1 MNKLYN
7 EQDIQ
12 NIATAIRTKNSS
24 APAAMKV
31 REMDQA
37 ILDIPI
43 FDMTPPDPEP
53 PWTRPDDW
61 PDLDSLWQYDSTDK
75 GTAWMTYIK
84 TDDEYWG
91 WGLFVARA
99 QIDVGYLNE
108 NGVFVITETQTR
120 TSTTGAN
127 LVGTFP
133 SDKDVMLIRVTST
146 DTTGVSFFAFCN
158 IPTSTTELPYETR
171 AYNNCCY
178 EIVGC
183 LPYMTPSI
191 QHGTRTL
198 ITEYLQH
205 YALAFGITRAV
216 TGTQISSMF
225 LYAINLRKID
235 FDNFDTSEWTITSLN
250 GLFNNCY
257 KLQKLDFTGID
268 TSNWTI
274 TNMSSTF
281 SKCYALQEINFAD
294 VDTTK
299 WYQTATRK
307 DSCYYACTSLET
319 LDLSFRNLEGSNIST
334 INSEFSYCGSL
345 KKIILGDIDTSNWAL
360 DYNANAIS
368 YVFSHCYSLEE
379 LDFSKVD
386 LSGMSKTLEY
396 QFTSPF
402 TYCFNLKRVIFGP
415 KMVVSDLKFSTF
427 NDVFNYCVSLEEIN
441 FEQLGEIHCYGTA
454 TSGWMTSL
462 FNSSYR
468 LKEIKFPKIYME
480 IASSGRLGQYI
491 FRYSCMLEKLD
502 LSDVNNELCRDI
514 RSDCMPSV
522 VNSSLK
528 EFRFPKYVGTN
539 SGGPWFAN
547 MYQLEE
553 IYPPENGFADVNIGF
568 ISSSTEN
575 YPNMLSAASVHRI
588 IQALPQATGT
598 KTCTLGSAKR
608 KLTQEDIAIAVE
620 KGWTIA

>member
-37 ILDIPI
+37 ILDIPG
-43 FDMTPPDPEP
+43 FDVRPPDPEQ
-53 PWTRPDDW
+53 PWTRPEEW
-61 PDLDSLWQYDSTDK
+61 PDLDALWEYDPDDK

-120 TSTTGAN
+120 TATTGAN

-133 SDKDVMLIRVTST
+133 DDKDIMLIRVTST
-146 DTTGVSFFAFCN
+146 DTTGISYFAFCT
-158 IPTSTTELPYETR
+158 IPTSTTGLSYETR
-171 AYNNCCY
+171 AYSICCY

-183 LPYMTPSI
+183 LPYMTPSY
-191 QHGTRTL
+191 QVGTRVL
-198 ITEYLQH
+198 VTEYMQH
-205 YALAFGITRAV
+205 YALAFGVTRAV
-216 TGTQISSMF
+216 TGNGIANLF
-225 LYAINLRKID
+225 YYGINLRKID
-235 FDNFDTSEWTITSLN
+235 FDNFNTSDWTITSL
-250 GLFNNCY
+250 GSLFYNCY

-274 TNMSSTF
+274 TNMQNVF
-281 SKCYALQEINFAD
+281 ARCYALQEIVFAD

-334 INSEFSYCGSL
+334 INSEFSYCSSL
-345 KKIILGDIDTSNWAL
+345 KKIILGDIDTSGWAL
-360 DYNANAIS
+360 DYSNNAVS
-368 YVFSHCYSLEE
+368 SVFTYCYSLEE
-379 LDFSKVD
+379 LDLSKVD
-386 LSGMSKTLEY
+386 LSGMSKTLAY
-396 QFTSPF
+396 QFSSVF
-402 TYCFNLKRVIFGP
+402 GYCLNLRSIVFGNN
-415 KMVVSDLKFSTF
+415 MVCSDLKISAL
-427 NDVFNYCVSLEEIN
+427 DSVFNYCISLEEVN
-441 FEQLGEIHCYGTA
+441 FEQLGEIHCQGSS
-454 TSGWMTSL
+454 TSGWLGTL

-468 LKEIKFPKIYME
+468 LKEIKFPKIYIE
-480 IASSGRLGQYI
+480 TASSGRLGSYI
-491 FRYSCMLEKLD
+491 FRYGFMLEKLD
-502 LSDVNNELCRDI
+502 LSDVDNELCLDF
-514 RSDCMPSV
+514 RSDCVPSI
-522 VNSSLK
+522 VNSRLK

-539 SGGPWFAN
+539 SGGTWFSS

-553 IYPPENGFADVNIGF
+553 IYPPENGFADVNIVF
-568 ISSSTEN
+568 ISTGTEN

-598 KTCTLGSAKR
+598 KTCTIGPAKR
-608 KLTQEDIAIAVE
+608 KLTAEDIAIAVE